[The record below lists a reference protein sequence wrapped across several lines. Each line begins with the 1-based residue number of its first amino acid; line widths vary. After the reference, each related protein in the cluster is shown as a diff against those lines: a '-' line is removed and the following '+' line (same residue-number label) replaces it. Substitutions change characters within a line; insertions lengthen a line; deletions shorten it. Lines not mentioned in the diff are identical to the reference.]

1 MTLLLI
7 RVSLW
12 PGIARVFYAMTTGN
26 QKGKGEHMP
35 GIVWLIIGAIVG
47 IALGFV
53 ITRYVINASTKKA
66 AQEADDMIA
75 DAKRQAETMRKEAV
89 LEAKDQALK
98 LKQEAEAENKE
109 RMKEVR
115 AAENRVSQREESL
128 DRRVESLDAREHQ
141 ISSLQGQI
149 ERRERD
155 VAQVEQEASQRLER
169 IAGMTPEEAKNEL
182 LTSLKDEVAH
192 ESAAII
198 RDAEAQAKAE
208 ADKKSRMI
216 LSLAIQ
222 RVAADH
228 SAENTVS
235 TIHIPSDDLKGRI
248 IGREGRNIRSFE
260 QLTGTNLI
268 IDDTPE
274 CVTISCFDPVRREIG
289 RVTMENLIA
298 DGRIH
303 PARIEEMFGK
313 AEQYVNQRVREA
325 GEQAAFD
332 TGIHDLH
339 PELVRTLG
347 RLRYR
352 TSYGQNVLNHSL
364 EVAYLSG
371 VMASELGLDP
381 IPAKRAGLLHD
392 LGKAVDHEVEGS
404 HAVIGADLARRFGER
419 PKIVHA
425 IEAHHNDVEP
435 NSVLDVLV
443 QAADA
448 VSAARPGARKETLD
462 AYVKRLEKLEEIANS
477 YKGVE
482 RTYAIQAGREVRV
495 MVEPEVVDE
504 AQTVVLAHDIA
515 HRIESEMQYPGQV
528 KVVVIRESRAIG
540 IAK

>member
-1 MTLLLI
+1 ML
-7 RVSLW
+7 
-12 PGIARVFYAMTTGN
+12 
-26 QKGKGEHMP
+26 E
-35 GIVWLIIGAIVG
+35 IVWLIVGAVVG
-47 IALGFV
+47 ILAGFFIGKQV
-53 ITRYVINASTKKA
+53 LSNAAKRDE
-66 AQEADDMIA
+66 QEAQNILENA
-75 DAKRQAETMRKEAV
+75 RSQAETLRKEAEI
-89 LEAKDQALK
+89 EAKDEAFKIRQS
-98 LKQEAEAENKE
+98 AEAEKNE
-109 RMKEVR
+109 RLKEVR
-115 AAENRVSQREESL
+115 SAEDRLNQREKSL
-128 DRRVESLDAREHQ
+128 DHRSDSLDSREHQ

-149 ERRERD
+149 EKRERT
-155 VAQVEQEASQRLER
+155 VQESEEKVSQRHKDLDREFEEVNRKLEQV
-169 IAGMTPEEAKNEL
+169 AGLTQDQAKEEL
-182 LTSLKDEVAH
+182 LNNLKDQVAH

-198 RDAEAQAKAE
+198 RESEAQAKAE
-208 ADKKSRMI
+208 ADKKSREI

-228 SAENTVS
+228 TSEVTVS
-235 TIHIPSDDLKGRI
+235 PIHIPSDDLKGRI

-303 PARIEEMFGK
+303 PARIEEMFKK
-313 AEQYVNQRVREA
+313 AEKLVSQKVKEA
-325 GEQAAFD
+325 GEKATFD

-339 PELVRTLG
+339 PDVVQTLG
-347 RLRYR
+347 RLLYR
-352 TSYGQNVLNHSL
+352 TSYGQNVLDHSL
-364 EVAYLSG
+364 EVAYLAG

-392 LGKAVDHEVEGS
+392 LGKAVDHEVDGS
-404 HAVIGADLARRFGER
+404 HAVIGADMARRYGEK
-419 PKIVHA
+419 PEIVHA

-462 AYVKRLEKLEEIANS
+462 AYVKRLEKLEEIANAH
-477 YKGVE
+477 KGVE
-482 RTYAIQAGREVRV
+482 RTYAIQAGRELRV
-495 MVEPEVVDE
+495 MVQPEEVDE
-504 AQTVVLAHDIA
+504 ATTAVLAHDIA
-515 HRIESEMQYPGQV
+515 QQIENEMTYPGQV
-528 KVVVIRESRAIG
+528 KVVVIRESRAID